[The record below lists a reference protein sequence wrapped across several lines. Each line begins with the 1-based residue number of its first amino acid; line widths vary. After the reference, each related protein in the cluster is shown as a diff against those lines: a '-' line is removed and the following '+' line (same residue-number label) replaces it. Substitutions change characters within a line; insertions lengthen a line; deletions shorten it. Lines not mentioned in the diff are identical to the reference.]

1 MLGASVKDA
10 YRDRQREGGRGE
22 CVYACVHFGL
32 ILQWSHH
39 AQHKRVLRVL
49 TTAVNIHAGCRFLLR
64 TEGAHG
70 TGAMRP
76 CPARRRRQ
84 RP

>member
-39 AQHKRVLRVL
+39 AQ
-49 TTAVNIHAGCRFLLR
+49 
-64 TEGAHG
+64 
-70 TGAMRP
+70 
-76 CPARRRRQ
+76 RREC
-84 RP
+84 